1 MSLTRIGVLALVF
14 WAIHAANHVFFRHS
28 AYDLLWTCNVATPLL
43 ALGAFMAHAR
53 LCAIA
58 LSWLAY
64 GTPIWLLDLATG
76 AGMIPTSVFTHFGGL
91 ALAILAVRKLG
102 FPRWSWARAVLASLV
117 LVVFARILT
126 SADHNVMLAHRVHDG
141 WEKYFSSHPAYL
153 VTMIGGSAV
162 VFFVVETL
170 ARRFE
175 YRAP

>member
-58 LSWLAY
+58 LCWLAY

-102 FPRWSWARAVLASLV
+102 FPRWSWAWAVLASLV